1 MNVGRGARRGV
12 GPRREAVRDPFCR
25 EPSVVKLDEL
35 DYDLPEEL
43 IAQVPSEPRDSSRL
57 LVATG
62 AAQRLR
68 LADRRFR
75 DLPALLDSGDVLV
88 RNDTRVIPARAHFHK
103 PTGGRVELL
112 FVERLGYGA
121 VGGARARADA
131 AVRGAACDAA
141 PAPSP
146 DTWEV
151 LARGRLR
158 GGELLRS
165 EAAPEAFAVEVGERL
180 GEGRFRVRPAAGVA
194 VPLAHLLALYGET
207 PLPPYIKTPLDDP
220 ERYQTVYARL
230 RGSAAA
236 PTAGLHFTAPLDE
249 ALRAAGVTI
258 EHLTLHVGLA
268 TFKPVTVERVED
280 HPLHEEPFVVD
291 RAVWER
297 IATARAAGR
306 RVVAVGTTMVRLLE
320 ELGRRAA
327 GPVSNIAEPDWSVA
341 EPDRSVAEPD
351 RARPGV
357 LEGRTRLF
365 ITPAYEFRTVDGLI
379 TNFHLPRT
387 SLLALVMALCGV
399 DETRRIYAHAIAQRY
414 RFYSFGDAMLAW
426 RGEEAS
432 P

>member
-1 MNVGRGARRGV
+1 MR
-12 GPRREAVRDPFCR
+12 
-25 EPSVVKLDEL
+25 LDEL
-35 DYDLPEEL
+35 DYDLPDEL
-43 IAQVPSEPRDSSRL
+43 IAQVPAEPRDSSRL

-62 AAQRLR
+62 AAGRLR
-68 LADRRFR
+68 LADRRFA
-75 DLPALLDSGDVLV
+75 DLPALLVPGDVLV
-88 RNDTRVIPARAHFHK
+88 RNDTRVIPARAHFRK

-112 FVERLGYGA
+112 FVERLRDGSVDGSVDGA
-121 VGGARARADA
+121 GDGAGDA
-131 AVRGAACDAA
+131 AAHGGERAGADTAARGATCDAA
-141 PAPSP
+141 PAPAT

-180 GEGRFRVRPAAGVA
+180 GEGRFLVCPAAGVV
-194 VPLAHLLALYGET
+194 VPLTHLLALHGET
-207 PLPPYIKTPLDDP
+207 PLPPYIRTPLDDP

-236 PTAGLHFTAPLDE
+236 PTAGLHFTATLDE
-249 ALRAAGVTI
+249 ALHSAGVTI

-291 RAVWER
+291 NAVWER
-297 IATARAAGR
+297 IATARAEGR

-327 GPVSNIAEPDWSVA
+327 GPEANIAESDRSA
-341 EPDRSVAEPD
+341 AGPDRGVVGPD
-351 RARPGV
+351 GARPV
-357 LEGRTRLF
+357 VIEGRTRLF
-365 ITPAYEFRTVDGLI
+365 ITPDYEFRTVDGLI

-387 SLLALVMALCGV
+387 SLLALVMAFCGI
-399 DETRRIYAHAIAQRY
+399 DETKRIYAHAIAQRY

-426 RGEEAS
+426 RGGEVL

>member
-1 MNVGRGARRGV
+1 
-12 GPRREAVRDPFCR
+12 
-25 EPSVVKLDEL
+25 VKLDEL

-43 IAQVPSEPRDSSRL
+43 IAQVPAEPRDSSRL

-62 AAQRLR
+62 AAERLR

-75 DLPALLDSGDVLV
+75 DLPALLGSGDVLV
-88 RNDTRVIPARAHFHK
+88 RNDTRVIPARAHFRK

-112 FVERLGYGA
+112 FVERLRDGAVGDA
-121 VGGARARADA
+121 VGGAADGGARVRADA

-180 GEGRFRVRPAAGVA
+180 GEGRFRVSPAAGVA
-194 VPLAHLLALYGET
+194 VPLARLLALYGET

-268 TFKPVTVERVED
+268 TFKPVTVARVED

-297 IATARAAGR
+297 IATARATGR

-320 ELGRRAA
+320 ELGRRAT
-327 GPVSNIAEPDWSVA
+327 GPASNIAEPDW
-341 EPDRSVAEPD
+341 SVAEPD

-365 ITPAYEFRTVDGLI
+365 ITPAYKFRTVDGLI

-399 DETRRIYAHAIAQRY
+399 DETKRIYAHAIAQRY

-426 RGEEAS
+426 REEEAS

>member
-1 MNVGRGARRGV
+1 M
-12 GPRREAVRDPFCR
+12 
-25 EPSVVKLDEL
+25 KLDEL
-35 DYDLPEEL
+35 DYDLPDEL
-43 IAQVPSEPRDSSRL
+43 IAQVPAEPRDSSRL

-62 AAQRLR
+62 AARRLR
-68 LADRRFR
+68 LADRRFAE
-75 DLPALLDSGDVLV
+75 LPGLLGPGDVLV
-88 RNDTRVIPARAHFHK
+88 RNDTRVIPARAHFRK

-112 FVERLGYGA
+112 FVERLHDSAVAADGAARAGSAVATVATGAPHDAGA
-121 VGGARARADA
+121 VPTAAPGAPA
-131 AVRGAACDAA
+131 DAA
-141 PAPSP
+141 PAASF

-165 EAAPEAFAVEVGERL
+165 EAAPEVFAVEVGERL

-194 VPLAHLLALYGET
+194 VPLAHLLALHGET

-236 PTAGLHFTAPLDE
+236 PTAGLHFTAELDQ
-249 ALRAAGVTI
+249 ALRVAGVTI

-268 TFKPVTVERVED
+268 TFKPVTVEQVED

-291 RAVWER
+291 TTVWER

-320 ELGRRAA
+320 ELGGRAA
-327 GPVSNIAEPDWSVA
+327 GPDATIATPHGSVA
-341 EPDRSVAEPD
+341 EPHGSAAE
-351 RARPGV
+351 RARERSGV
-357 LEGRTRLF
+357 LEGRTGLF
-365 ITPAYEFRTVDGLI
+365 ITPGYEFRTVDGLI

-399 DETRRIYAHAIAQRY
+399 DETKRIYAHAIAQRY

-426 RGEEAS
+426 RGAEGA

>member
-1 MNVGRGARRGV
+1 
-12 GPRREAVRDPFCR
+12 
-25 EPSVVKLDEL
+25 VKLDEL

-43 IAQVPSEPRDSSRL
+43 IAQVPAEPRDSSRL
-57 LVATG
+57 LVAAG
-62 AAQRLR
+62 AAQRLW
-68 LADRRFR
+68 LADRRFA
-75 DLPALLDSGDVLV
+75 DLPALLGPGDVLV
-88 RNDTRVIPARAHFHK
+88 RNDTRVIPARAHFRK

-112 FVERLGYGA
+112 FVERLRDGA
-121 VGGARARADA
+121 ADGGERAGADT

-141 PAPSP
+141 PAAAT

-194 VPLAHLLALYGET
+194 VPLAHLLALHGET

-236 PTAGLHFTAPLDE
+236 PTAGLHFTATLDE
-249 ALRAAGVTI
+249 ALCSAGVTI

-291 RAVWER
+291 NAVWER

-327 GPVSNIAEPDWSVA
+327 GRDASIAEFDRSA
-341 EPDRSVAEPD
+341 TEPDRGVVGPD
-351 RARPGV
+351 GARPGV
-357 LEGRTRLF
+357 LEGRTSLF
-365 ITPAYEFRTVDGLI
+365 ITPSYEFRTVDGLI

-387 SLLALVMALCGV
+387 SLLALVMAFCGV
-399 DETRRIYAHAIAQRY
+399 DETKRIYAHAIAQRY

-426 RGEEAS
+426 RGGEVS

>member
-1 MNVGRGARRGV
+1 M
-12 GPRREAVRDPFCR
+12 
-25 EPSVVKLDEL
+25 KLDEL

-43 IAQVPSEPRDSSRL
+43 IAQVPAEPRDSSRL

-62 AAQRLR
+62 AAERLW
-68 LADRRFR
+68 LADRRFA
-75 DLPALLDSGDVLV
+75 DLPALLGPGDVLV
-88 RNDTRVIPARAHFHK
+88 RNDTRVIPARAHFRK

-112 FVERLGYGA
+112 FVERLRDRAADGA
-121 VGGARARADA
+121 GDGAAGASVDI
-131 AVRGAACDAA
+131 AVRGATCDAT
-141 PAPSP
+141 PAAAT

-165 EAAPEAFAVEVGERL
+165 EAAPEAFAVEVGESL
-180 GEGRFRVRPAAGVA
+180 GEGRFRVRPAPGVA
-194 VPLAHLLALYGET
+194 APLVHLLALHGET

-230 RGSAAA
+230 RGSVAA
-236 PTAGLHFTAPLDE
+236 PTAGLHFTAALDE

-291 RAVWER
+291 NAVWER
-297 IATARAAGR
+297 IAAARAAGR

-327 GPVSNIAEPDWSVA
+327 GPDASIA
-341 EPDRSVAEPD
+341 EPDRSGTDPNRGVAGPD
-351 RARPGV
+351 GARPGV

-387 SLLALVMALCGV
+387 SLLALVMAFCGV
-399 DETRRIYAHAIAQRY
+399 DETKRIYAHAIAQRY

-426 RGEEAS
+426 RGGEVS